1 MASIKQSSQTKNFSN
16 SNSVICSK
24 CKSNQVI
31 ASRRGYSFSAAFKT
45 LLVMLGI
52 AVVLAILLPGLDDVS
67 GFADLNIIGTLL
79 LFLGLPIAIIYGFI
93 DRNTLINGCM
103 NCGNRWIAGKK

>member
-1 MASIKQSSQTKNFSN
+1 MAKIKQHSQTKNLSN
-16 SNSVICSK
+16 GKSIICGK
-24 CKSNQVI
+24 CKSDQIV

-52 AVVLAILLPGLDDVS
+52 VIVLAIFLPGLDDVS

-79 LFLGLPIAIIYGFI
+79 LFLGLPIAIFYGFI
-93 DRNTLINGCM
+93 DRNSLINGCM